1 MPRSVAEIQA
11 EIAKVK
17 QEIAAR
23 DMYRQP
29 QSQVGWAT
37 YVGTGDR
44 GLLDAYQNRED
55 QYNKMMKQQAFQ
67 AAEAALNRKFQEAEA
82 AKNRENAL
90 KIAGLS
96 KEAGYNDKI
105 KAKQKEQEKESLAA
119 EIAQAEYDDAIT
131 KVDLDKPETILAA
144 RKAAIKLNYANRNLP
159 YYADDPQSFTVS
171 TEFKEDAPGVAKQKR
186 INTAVAYLD
195 TLSGVPT
202 KNWDDDQKAGY
213 TKYIK
218 TLEEDAPDLVQKY
231 KVDMAVKGA
240 TTEERNAATN
250 AAIANAIS
258 SNNPSLLPNGYA
270 KKSFNGKPYLAKK
283 DRNGKWTKV
292 QEWK

>member
-90 KIAGLS
+90 TIA
-96 KEAGYNDKI
+96 
-105 KAKQKEQEKESLAA
+105 
-119 EIAQAEYDDAIT
+119 
-131 KVDLDKPETILAA
+131 
-144 RKAAIKLNYANRNLP
+144 KLNKTSAL
-159 YYADDPQSFTVS
+159 
-171 TEFKEDAPGVAKQKR
+171 EDKRDEAKLRLEKLLIAKSEAER
-186 INTAVAYLD
+186 IGGDTRQLD
-195 TLSGVPT
+195 VEIKQLI
-202 KNWDDDQKAGY
+202 N
-213 TKYIK
+213 KYGF
-218 TLEEDAPDLVQKY
+218 E
-231 KVDMAVKGA
+231 
-240 TTEERNAATN
+240 NAATEPYDPRN
-250 AAIANAIS
+250 NVDYVLAKHSEVGKDNDLASIDAAINEIAKYQTPAAAKRLAELDKVRNARAKYEDALAHEKELVAAWNGGELSDGLVNLGYTTLQAGNTIKLMNKNGERIRS
-258 SNNPSLLPNGYA
+258 IKIKGNSDNSNDDWNL
-270 KKSFNGKPYLAKK
+270 
-283 DRNGKWTKV
+283 
-292 QEWK
+292 

>member
-17 QEIAAR
+17 QEIATR

-29 QSQVGWAT
+29 RTQVGWAT

-55 QYNKMMKQQAFQ
+55 QYNKMLKQQQFQ
-67 AAEAALNRKFQEAEA
+67 AAEAALARKFQEQEA

-105 KAKQKEQEKESLAA
+105 KAQKKEQEKELLAA
-119 EIAQAEYDDAIT
+119 ELAQAEYDDAVT
-131 KVDLDKPETILAA
+131 KVDIDKPETILAA

-171 TEFKEDAPGVAKQKR
+171 TEFTEDAEPVKVNKLVNNAIQVLDPIVAAPQKQW
-186 INTAVAYLD
+186 
-195 TLSGVPT
+195 T
-202 KNWDDDQKAGY
+202 KKQRADYNKAFEIIKQY
-213 TKYIK
+213 KPELITKYQIEETKKGK
-218 TLEEDAPDLVQKY
+218 TADEIE
-231 KVDMAVKGA
+231 
-240 TTEERNAATN
+240 AAYQAELK
-250 AAIANAIS
+250 AAGDN
-258 SNNPSLLPNGYA
+258 YA
-270 KKSFNGKPYLAKK
+270 KIQKVKK
-283 DRNGKWTKV
+283 KYGRK
-292 QEWK
+292 